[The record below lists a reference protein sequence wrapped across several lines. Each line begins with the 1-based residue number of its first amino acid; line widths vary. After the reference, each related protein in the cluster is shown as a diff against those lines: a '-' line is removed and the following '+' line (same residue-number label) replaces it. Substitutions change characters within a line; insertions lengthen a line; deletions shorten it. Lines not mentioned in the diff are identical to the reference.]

1 MASGGK
7 GTTEAFKESYPM
19 AYSST
24 REGKSYFGALS
35 CGTKMAVTFPV
46 LSYSAL
52 RYFEVGYMKKF
63 YTDDYPRASLTV
75 VSTFIIIATLLDLAF
90 DPFIAALTD
99 STRRICGRDWGRRRP
114 FLFAASFIAATFYTL
129 SFAPPVS
136 LSAEAQ
142 ASADQW
148 YAERLGASD

>member
-63 YTDDYPRASLTV
+63 YTDDYPRASLLCRNRDLSGLDGPRPQG
-75 VSTFIIIATLLDLAF
+75 VSMCFPSSQPPDVHAWSDRQHLTPQEDAQENRLTSQTKRINHHNPVCYSKYIDLY
-90 DPFIAALTD
+90 
-99 STRRICGRDWGRRRP
+99 RVKR
-114 FLFAASFIAATFYTL
+114 
-129 SFAPPVS
+129 
-136 LSAEAQ
+136 
-142 ASADQW
+142 
-148 YAERLGASD
+148 